1 MLLIDNTVRKVPI
14 ARITINTPYLSGEV
28 DVQCLPD
35 VIYDLII
42 GNVPGARQAD
52 DPDPDWQEACAVTTR
67 SQARKDGKHT
77 PLKVASSSKNAVVD
91 RNELVRLQ
99 REDKSL
105 EMYWDR
111 RDIKVKGEQEVSLE
125 EKDGVL
131 YKSYKHPHVNGGK
144 PIRQVMVPTPL
155 RR

>member
-14 ARITINTPYLSGEV
+14 AWITVDTPYLSGEV

-35 VIYDLII
+35 AIYDLII
-42 GNVPGARQAD
+42 GNVPGAQPAD
-52 DPDPDWQEACAVTTR
+52 DPDPNWQEACVVTTR
-67 SQARKDGKHT
+67 SQARKDGQHT

-105 EMYWDR
+105 E
-111 RDIKVKGEQEVSLE
+111 K
-125 EKDGVL
+125 
-131 YKSYKHPHVNGGK
+131 
-144 PIRQVMVPTPL
+144 
-155 RR
+155 